1 MEEVAV
7 IADAAGPSKFSLL
20 LPSHQGFM
28 MIFQNRPLIVAF
40 ISLWVAQFLKPFT
53 LWHWE
58 KRWDFKRILG
68 SGGMPSSHSSSVMGL
83 ACAVAFQEG
92 TASPLFAACLV
103 FAVVVM
109 YDASGVRLQ
118 AGRQAEVLNQIVYE
132 LPPDHPLAESRPLK
146 EPIGHTQPQVV
157 AGALVGIFVAYFMHH
172 FYPTATASFPM
183 WKRLAEAASAAS
195 RRAVAW
201 RVEELQPP
209 SERVLFHFARAG
221 ARDERSGAQGAMD
234 AWRVYSDAIYGGSST
249 ATLAHATFGSAEP
262 AGSGTELSGMGG
274 NQGRGD
280 MTGRERVDGR
290 AGIVHPPHPP
300 TQHGWEAR
308 AMRRQQHH
316 HFQPPSSFG
325 EFLSPSPAF
334 SPLSSLSS
342 PSLPSH
348 HCASNAAER
357 ASNAAERAS
366 NAAGRASNAAERA
379 SNASERAS
387 DAAERASNAAE
398 RASNAAGRAS
408 NAAERASN
416 AAERASN
423 AAERASNAAE
433 CASDAAEGA
442 SDAAERASDAAEG
455 ASNAAE
461 HAGDAAE
468 RASDAAERASNAAEG
483 ASNAAESASNA
494 AERAS
499 NTAERASNAAERAS
513 NAAERASNAAERASN
528 AAERASNAAEGARK
542 AAEGASNAAEGA
554 SIAAE
559 GASNAAEGASNA
571 AEGASN
577 AAEGASNAAECEQ
590 GSRLK
595 AQGSRV
601 SKALRVTGVVN
612 RGQFTGVVNWGQFT
626 GVVNRG
632 QVTGVVNRGQFTG
645 VVNRGQFTSQGSRGS
660 LSRHVRGEEQ
670 GEGVEGGGQGGR
682 GGRLLK
688 GGFAGIRTV
697 EVSHGVQMC
706 R

>member
-157 AGALVGIFVAYFMHH
+157 AGALVGVFVAYFMHH
-172 FYPTATASFPM
+172 FYPTATASLFIALHPSPPC
-183 WKRLAEAASAAS
+183 RPC
-195 RRAVAW
+195 RRAAVAW

-209 SERVLFHFARAG
+209 SERVLFHFARADARGERG
-221 ARDERSGAQGAMD
+221 ARGEHGAQGEEGARGEQGAEGAMD

-249 ATLAHATFGSAEP
+249 ATLAHATSGSAEP

-274 NQGRGD
+274 DQGRGD
-280 MTGRERVDGR
+280 MMGRDRMDGS

-300 TQHGWEAR
+300 SQLGWEAR

-316 HFQPPSSFG
+316 HFEPPSSFAV
-325 EFLSPSPAF
+325 FA
-334 SPLSSLSS
+334 
-342 PSLPSH
+342 
-348 HCASNAAER
+348 
-357 ASNAAERAS
+357 
-366 NAAGRASNAAERA
+366 
-379 SNASERAS
+379 
-387 DAAERASNAAE
+387 
-398 RASNAAGRAS
+398 
-408 NAAERASN
+408 
-416 AAERASN
+416 
-423 AAERASNAAE
+423 
-433 CASDAAEGA
+433 
-442 SDAAERASDAAEG
+442 
-455 ASNAAE
+455 
-461 HAGDAAE
+461 
-468 RASDAAERASNAAEG
+468 
-483 ASNAAESASNA
+483 
-494 AERAS
+494 
-499 NTAERASNAAERAS
+499 
-513 NAAERASNAAERASN
+513 
-528 AAERASNAAEGARK
+528 
-542 AAEGASNAAEGA
+542 
-554 SIAAE
+554 
-559 GASNAAEGASNA
+559 
-571 AEGASN
+571 
-577 AAEGASNAAECEQ
+577 
-590 GSRLK
+590 
-595 AQGSRV
+595 
-601 SKALRVTGVVN
+601 
-612 RGQFTGVVNWGQFT
+612 
-626 GVVNRG
+626 
-632 QVTGVVNRGQFTG
+632 
-645 VVNRGQFTSQGSRGS
+645 GS
-660 LSRHVRGEEQ
+660 LSRRVQ
-670 GEGVEGGGQGGR
+670 GEGVEGGGPEAR

-697 EVSHGVQMC
+697 ELFSPFLSSLLPPCFSLISQLRTEGWVGGPAGSEENTWQGEGVATLHLSLPAPLRPSPPLSAPLLPAPPFSCPTSPLSPYQLRTEGWVGGPAGSEENTWQAFLPSPRGWWGVVQIPLASYRFTWKGRVVGGGWGGREGEGGSGGGGMEMNARRVVGMGLSVNVSTPPMHSPHLSVTAPITHPPHIAEATSGDNTAAAGGDFCSDAADVESDAFPVHGEGPFRLEVAWVKAV
-706 R
+706 RDGD

>member
-157 AGALVGIFVAYFMHH
+157 AGALVGSLFIALH
-172 FYPTATASFPM
+172 PSPPC
-183 WKRLAEAASAAS
+183 RPC
-195 RRAVAW
+195 RRPAVAW

-221 ARDERSGAQGAMD
+221 ARGEQGARGEEGAQGGAQGAMD

-249 ATLAHATFGSAEP
+249 ATLAHATSGSAEP

-274 NQGRGD
+274 NQRRGD
-280 MTGRERVDGR
+280 MLGRDGMDGS
-290 AGIVHPPHPP
+290 AGMVHPPHPP

-316 HFQPPSSFG
+316 HFETPFSFAV
-325 EFLSPSPAF
+325 FA
-334 SPLSSLSS
+334 
-342 PSLPSH
+342 
-348 HCASNAAER
+348 
-357 ASNAAERAS
+357 
-366 NAAGRASNAAERA
+366 
-379 SNASERAS
+379 
-387 DAAERASNAAE
+387 
-398 RASNAAGRAS
+398 
-408 NAAERASN
+408 
-416 AAERASN
+416 
-423 AAERASNAAE
+423 
-433 CASDAAEGA
+433 
-442 SDAAERASDAAEG
+442 
-455 ASNAAE
+455 
-461 HAGDAAE
+461 
-468 RASDAAERASNAAEG
+468 
-483 ASNAAESASNA
+483 
-494 AERAS
+494 
-499 NTAERASNAAERAS
+499 
-513 NAAERASNAAERASN
+513 
-528 AAERASNAAEGARK
+528 
-542 AAEGASNAAEGA
+542 
-554 SIAAE
+554 
-559 GASNAAEGASNA
+559 
-571 AEGASN
+571 
-577 AAEGASNAAECEQ
+577 
-590 GSRLK
+590 
-595 AQGSRV
+595 
-601 SKALRVTGVVN
+601 
-612 RGQFTGVVNWGQFT
+612 
-626 GVVNRG
+626 
-632 QVTGVVNRGQFTG
+632 
-645 VVNRGQFTSQGSRGS
+645 GS
-660 LSRHVRGEEQ
+660 LSRRVQGEEQ
-670 GEGVEGGGQGGR
+670 GEGVEGR

-688 GGFAGIRTV
+688 GGFAGIRTI
-697 EVSHGVQMC
+697 EVSVTCGWYVKGTEGVGLWGGQGG
-706 R
+706 RLWWAIRFRRTIEPRFEGESELR